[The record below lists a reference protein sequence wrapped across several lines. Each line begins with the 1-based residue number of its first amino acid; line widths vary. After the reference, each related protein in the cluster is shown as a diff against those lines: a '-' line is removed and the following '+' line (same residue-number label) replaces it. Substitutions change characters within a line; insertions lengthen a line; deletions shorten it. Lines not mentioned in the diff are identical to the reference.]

1 MLELKELSVGYEA
14 PKLLNGVNASIA
26 PGQLCV
32 LLGTN
37 GVGKSTLLRVISGL
51 RKPMKGEVCYR
62 EENMH
67 AMDVTVRSRKLAI
80 VLPQAAVGGGLRVI
94 EIMRLAQLHE
104 REDERSLQHVHRA
117 LAQLEITHLMERHM
131 DTLSDGERQK
141 VMIARALAQDTSLL
155 VMDEPT
161 VFLDYPSRKKVM
173 DVLVEYAHGEGKT
186 ILCSSH
192 DLHLVTGRA
201 DQIWV
206 MRNRDLLQLDGSQ
219 SVEELEHELMK

>member
-1 MLELKELSVGYEA
+1 MLELKELSIGYKSR
-14 PKLLNGVNASIA
+14 KLLSGVSASVGA
-26 PGQLCV
+26 GQLCV

-37 GVGKSTLLRVISGL
+37 GVGKSTLLRAISGL
-51 RKPMKGEVCYR
+51 RRPLNGEVCYR

-67 AMDVTVRSRKLAI
+67 TMHVTARSRKLAI
-80 VLPQAAVGGGLRVI
+80 VLPQGAAGGGLKVM
-94 EIMRLAQLHE
+94 EIMRLARLQE
-104 REDERSLQHVHRA
+104 REDERSSQHVHRA
-117 LAQLEITHLMERHM
+117 LAQMEITHLKDRHM

-141 VMIARALAQDTSLL
+141 VMIARALAQDTPLL

-173 DVLVEYAHGEGKT
+173 DVLAEYAHSEGKT

-192 DLHLVTGRA
+192 DLHLVAGRA

-206 MRNRDLLQLDGSQ
+206 MRKGELVQLDGTQ
-219 SVEELEHELMK
+219 NVEELEAELMK